1 MRARHK
7 CARLSKMAHLKIFSF
22 IVLTSL
28 MFMSIP
34 PFCSA
39 VYHSNRDQAPP
50 QPPNAKLSL
59 SKTPKFN
66 LTLYYDLL
74 CPSSRDF
81 IIKDLV
87 KIFMEDLIS
96 IVNLRLVTWGNAL
109 IVEPNNNIICQGPD
123 EYNLN
128 AIEACAINIW
138 PDVVKPALF
147 QSSSILLKIH
157 HTSYNL

>member
-28 MFMSIP
+28 LFISIP
-34 PFCSA
+34 PFCCA
-39 VYHSNRDQAPP
+39 DYHSNRDRAPP

-59 SKTPKFN
+59 SKTPKLN
-66 LTLYYDLL
+66 LTLYYDSM

-87 KIFMEDLIS
+87 KVFMEDLIR
-96 IVNLRLVTWGNAL
+96 IVNLWLVPWGNAL
-109 IVEPNNNIICQGPD
+109 IVEPNKNIICQ
-123 EYNLN
+123 
-128 AIEACAINIW
+128 
-138 PDVVKPALF
+138 VTF
-147 QSSSILLKIH
+147 
-157 HTSYNL
+157 